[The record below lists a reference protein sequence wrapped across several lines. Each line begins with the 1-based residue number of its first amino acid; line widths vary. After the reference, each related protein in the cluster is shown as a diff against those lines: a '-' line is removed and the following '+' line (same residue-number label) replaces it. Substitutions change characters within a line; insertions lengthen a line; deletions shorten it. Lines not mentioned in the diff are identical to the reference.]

1 MIYISFLLLIL
12 WNWCMKH
19 LKFSKFTYC
28 GVRENSS
35 ILSICTV
42 HVVGNHIILGV
53 FRDWRRYL
61 RFSMYYYIETNKK
74 ISDWYIKLCSVSECS
89 ISKEFPT
96 LTPVP
101 CQRTPPCLLNIA
113 SVFSVVKTIELTIK
127 ATGSEGVF

>member
-1 MIYISFLLLIL
+1 
-12 WNWCMKH
+12 MKH
-19 LKFSKFTYC
+19 LKFSKFMYC
-28 GVRENSS
+28 GVPENSS

-74 ISDWYIKLCSVSECS
+74 IS
-89 ISKEFPT
+89 KEFLT

-113 SVFSVVKTIELTIK
+113 WVFSVVKTIELK
-127 ATGSEGVF
+127 ATGSEGVS